1 MVLPL
6 VWVVVG
12 LGGIVASQLVQTN
25 AKEKEKQARD
35 ADDAATSIGKEAI
48 DLFDSEVACYR
59 DFCNQRLI
67 KIKATYAKTTKRAE
81 PIFKHF
87 ALGHEEMRLCPAPPD
102 FNRIEQLA
110 IPDRPASIHEGDTEY
125 LRLLSGETGDRRYDS
140 SLKFGYVGIMQ
151 AYQGHSFGGNAYA
164 AGAAAGAAAFG
175 ASLQRKTA
183 AEKALTTA
191 TARLAEAKKLAAEI
205 EGHTVIFGALK
216 QRAEALAQKV
226 ASMKPFFNRYLGPA
240 HAIYESRKAR
250 SRLTKKEW
258 LAIRYLGRIYICLIR
273 VCEEPLV

>member
-6 VWVVVG
+6 VWFVVG
-12 LGGIVASQLVQTN
+12 AGGFLTSLFVQTN

-48 DLFDSEVACYR
+48 DLFDSEVAAYR
-59 DFCNQRLI
+59 AFCNQRLI
-67 KIKATYAKTTKRAE
+67 NIKATYAKTSKCAE
-81 PIFKHF
+81 PIFKHY
-87 ALGHEEMRLCPAPPD
+87 ALGHEEMRLCPSPPD
-102 FNRIEQLA
+102 FDRIEQLV
-110 IPDRPASIHEGDTEY
+110 IPDRPASILQGDTEY
-125 LRLLSGETGDRRYDS
+125 LRLLSGETGDRRYNDS
-140 SLKFGYVGIMQ
+140 LRSGYSVVMG
-151 AYQGHSFGGNAYA
+151 AYQGNGFGGNAYA
-164 AGAAAGAAAFG
+164 AGAAAGAAALST
-175 ASLQRKTA
+175 SLERKTA
-183 AEKALTTA
+183 AEKALTAA
-191 TARLAEAKKLAAEI
+191 TARLAEANKLAAQI

-226 ASMKPFFNRYLGPA
+226 DSMNPFFNRYLGPA
-240 HAIYESRKAR
+240 HAIYESGKAR